1 MNFNCRRRR
10 LLQRPYF
17 LQNSDDGGFVL
28 HAKPRF
34 VGLDAHVDD
43 VGRGVFLHG
52 KQLDVILVPRRWR
65 KVEDFFQLAQRLAD
79 KARQALVGAL
89 VYRLSAVA

>member
-1 MNFNCRRRR
+1 MNLNRRRAR
-10 LLQRPYF
+10 LFQCPYL
-17 LQNSDDGGFVL
+17 LQNSNNRGFIL
-28 HAKPRF
+28 HAKPRL
-34 VGLDAHVDD
+34 VGLDAHVDH

-52 KQLDVILVPRRWR
+52 QQLDVILVPRRGR
-65 KVEDFFQLAQRLAD
+65 KVENFFQLAQRLAD